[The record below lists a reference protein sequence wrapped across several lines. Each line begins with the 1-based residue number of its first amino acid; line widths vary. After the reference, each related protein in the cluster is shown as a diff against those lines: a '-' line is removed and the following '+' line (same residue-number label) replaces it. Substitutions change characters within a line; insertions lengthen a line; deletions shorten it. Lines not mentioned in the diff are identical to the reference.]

1 MTSQQ
6 DQTDGKAGE
15 MTRRSA
21 MKMGALGASGLVLGL
36 AGTGS
41 AAAQQSDQQNAQ
53 QDDDDLFV
61 NEEQIDAAM
70 YTGDFNASG
79 NFIITSD
86 VIEWTPNVN
95 ENIQGVFDQFNT
107 HMIKYQ
113 NSNRQG
119 QLFIAADAEL
129 PPFNSQL
136 GYVVDDDENY
146 GSNEQP
152 QPEVYTVRQDAQ
164 FFDNANQSLI
174 NVTVSPLEENNE
186 DDILDFTDR
195 AGDGRTGG
203 DDGWFDWW

>member
-6 DQTDGKAGE
+6 DQTDGEAGE

-41 AAAQQSDQQNAQ
+41 AAAQESDQQNAQ

-113 NSNRQG
+113 NSNRQA

-146 GSNEQP
+146 GENEQP
-152 QPEVYTVRQDAQ
+152 QPEVYTVRRDAQ

-195 AGDGRTGG
+195 GGDGRTGSG
-203 DDGWFDWW
+203 DGWWEWW

>member
-6 DQTDGKAGE
+6 DQTDGEAGE

-21 MKMGALGASGLVLGL
+21 MKMGALGASGLMLGL

-41 AAAQQSDQQNAQ
+41 AAAQESDQQNAQ

-70 YTGDFNASG
+70 YTGDFNPNG
-79 NFIITSD
+79 EFVITSD

-113 NSNRQG
+113 NSNRQA
-119 QLFIAADAEL
+119 QLFSQRT
-129 PPFNSQL
+129 PNSRP
-136 GYVVDDDENY
+136 
-146 GSNEQP
+146 SIHSWATSSTTTRT
-152 QPEVYTVRQDAQ
+152 TVRTSSP
-164 FFDNANQSLI
+164 NRKCTRSGGTLSSSTTPI
-174 NVTVSPLEENNE
+174 NP
-186 DDILDFTDR
+186 
-195 AGDGRTGG
+195 
-203 DDGWFDWW
+203 

>member
-6 DQTDGKAGE
+6 NQTDGEAGE

-21 MKMGALGASGLVLGL
+21 MKMGALGASGLVFGL

-41 AAAQQSDQQNAQ
+41 AAAQESDQQNAQ

-70 YTGDFNASG
+70 YIGDFNPNG
-79 NFIITSD
+79 EFVITSD

-113 NSNRQG
+113 NSNRQA

-195 AGDGRTGG
+195 AGGG
-203 DDGWFDWW
+203 DGWFDWW

>member
-1 MTSQQ
+1 MTSEQ
-6 DQTDGKAGE
+6 DPTEGVFDE

-21 MKMGALGASGLVLGL
+21 MKKGAVGAGGLALGL

-41 AAAQQSDQQNAQ
+41 AAAQQNESAQ

-61 NEEQIDAAM
+61 NEETIDAAM
-70 YTGDFNASG
+70 YIGDFNPNG
-79 NFIITSD
+79 EFIITSD

-113 NSNRQG
+113 NSNRQA

-136 GYVVDDDENY
+136 GYVVDNDENY

-152 QPEVYTVRQDAQ
+152 QPELYTVQQDAQ

-195 AGDGRTGG
+195 TGDGRTGG
-203 DDGWFDWW
+203 GGDWWDWW

>member
-1 MTSQQ
+1 MTQ

-41 AAAQQSDQQNAQ
+41 AAAQESDQQNAQ

-113 NSNRQG
+113 NSNRQA

-129 PPFNSQL
+129 PPFDSQL

-146 GSNEQP
+146 GQNEHP

-203 DDGWFDWW
+203 GDGWWDWW